1 MFTLKLIGLKSSSGA
16 NESQMAELREELEEA
31 RGWKTKVRIW
41 NGHVYIYTRK
51 FSYIRMHYLLI
62 YHDVK
67 IL

>member
-41 NGHVYIYTRK
+41 NVHRVHQTTIRILHHVI
-51 FSYIRMHYLLI
+51 
-62 YHDVK
+62 
-67 IL
+67 